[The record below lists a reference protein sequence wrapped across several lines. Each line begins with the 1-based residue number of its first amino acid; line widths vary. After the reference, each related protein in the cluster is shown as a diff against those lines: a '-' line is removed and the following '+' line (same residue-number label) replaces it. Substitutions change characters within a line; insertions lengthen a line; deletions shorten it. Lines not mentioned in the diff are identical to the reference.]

1 MAKHTI
7 DVVIT
12 DTGDI
17 ESTVKGV
24 DGPECGKLSAWLDKL
39 GVVEVDEKTKD
50 YYKKAK
56 QTTRLRAGR

>member
-1 MAKHTI
+1 MKHII

-12 DTGDI
+12 DDGQI

-24 DGPECGKLSAWLDKL
+24 AGPKCGQLSAWLDKL
-39 GVVEVDEKTKD
+39 GNVEVDEKTKD

-56 QTTRLRAGR
+56 QKIRAGGR